1 MATIKKPD
9 ANPIVAL
16 LLTLFVFNLG
26 HLLINGQQKK
36 WMMSLIVIII
46 GSFLL
51 FFPGMI
57 LSILSAIDAMQTAE
71 RLQKGEEIGE
81 NEYTQPLLFKV
92 VSIIDKTA
100 TCKTVTA

>member
-26 HLLINGQQKK
+26 HMLINGQQKK
-36 WMMSLIVIII
+36 WMMTFIVIII
-46 GSFLL
+46 GNFLL
-51 FFPGMI
+51 FLPGFILAI
-57 LSILSAIDAMQTAE
+57 LSCIDAMQTAE
-71 RLQKGEEIGE
+71 RLKNGEEIDE
-81 NEYTQPLLFKV
+81 NEYSQPLLFKV

-100 TCKTVTA
+100 TCKAASA